1 MPYPDQYDP
10 RRPYDVDLH
19 DRTRPLR
26 DLGVCRSKGPPYSET
41 RTSASERLQ
50 GGLAGGR
57 AGSIGRAND
66 QDLLAVSKK
75 EDDHDAGGSRQ
86 VDVADGCLGNVGHP
100 RSYVC
105 TAGGT
110 TATGQ
115 LAIGWAGTCGI
126 AGRPSRLG
134 SSSRPTSV
142 ARARDESQAATYLA
156 AE

>member
-1 MPYPDQYDP
+1 MSAVRLAKQHRAAGMDGQLDRMKQLPDRLAGP
-10 RRPYDVDLH
+10 VDL
-19 DRTRPLR
+19 
-26 DLGVCRSKGPPYSET
+26 
-41 RTSASERLQ
+41 ASTER
-50 GGLAGGR
+50 
-57 AGSIGRAND
+57 
-66 QDLLAVSKK
+66 
-75 EDDHDAGGSRQ
+75 EDDHDAAGRRE
-86 VDVADGCLGNVGHP
+86 VDVVDGCLGNVGHP

-105 TAGGT
+105 TSGGT